1 MRADCRFEDLKNTVD
16 RGSAENFGPDSE
28 LCMPRSSDCGSD
40 HLFSVG
46 LGQYFGVFST
56 NFFSLKSVRK
66 PGIKERSIHA
76 QTESCHFLAHARAE
90 FSSRSRF
97 CFSGKNGTP

>member
-1 MRADCRFEDLKNTVD
+1 MTFLCAWIAGFSDKLSRFEDLKNNVD

-28 LCMPRSSDCGSD
+28 LCMSRSSDCGSD

-56 NFFSLKSVRK
+56 NFFSFNIFL
-66 PGIKERSIHA
+66 GIK
-76 QTESCHFLAHARAE
+76 
-90 FSSRSRF
+90 FSVITSAGPLR
-97 CFSGKNGTP
+97 

>member
-1 MRADCRFEDLKNTVD
+1 MTFLCARIAGFSDKLSRFEDLKNTVD

-28 LCMPRSSDCGSD
+28 LCMSRSSDCGSE

-76 QTESCHFLAHARAE
+76 QHVTTE
-90 FSSRSRF
+90 
-97 CFSGKNGTP
+97 